1 MIKKLKLG
9 LLILC
14 MPVMAFASQF
24 QNGEQ
29 YTELQTEKTQKPQV
43 IEFFSYFC
51 GHCYKMEPIAK
62 SIENSLPE
70 GVPFIKSHVN
80 FLRGKSPA
88 AQSNLSY
95 AYLIAKQQAKEH
107 QVSDAIFNYIHR
119 QKATFSDMKDVS
131 KLLAVNGVSQE
142 SFDSLLSSMPVILGE
157 KEMVE
162 VQDKYSKIGA
172 LTGVP
177 TFIVNG
183 KYKINVNKLKSQ
195 AELDSLI
202 TFLLNK

>member
-29 YTELQTEKTQKPQV
+29 YTELQTEKTAKPQV

-62 SIENSLPE
+62 GIEKSLPV

-80 FLRGKSPA
+80 FLGGKSSSD
-88 AQSNLSY
+88 QSNLSY
-95 AYLIAKQQAKEH
+95 AYLIAKQQAKDH
-107 QVSDAIFNYIHR
+107 QVSDAIFSYIHR
-119 QKATFSDMKDVS
+119 QRATFSSMKDVS
-131 KLLAVNGVSQE
+131 NLLALNGVTKE
-142 SFDSLLSSMPVILGE
+142 DFDSLLSSMPVILGE
-157 KEMVE
+157 KKMVE
-162 VQDKYSKIGA
+162 AQNKYSRMGA

-183 KYKINVNKLKSQ
+183 KYKVNVNKLKSQ

>member
-9 LLILC
+9 LFIMC

-29 YTELQTEKTQKPQV
+29 YTELNTDKSAKPEV
-43 IEFFSYFC
+43 MEFFSFFC
-51 GHCYKMEPIAK
+51 GHCFKMEPVAK
-62 SIENSLPE
+62 GIEKNLPK

-80 FLRGKSPA
+80 FLGGKSA
-88 AQSNLSY
+88 ALQSNLSY

-119 QKATFSDMKDVS
+119 QRATFSNMKDVS
-131 KLLAVNGVSQE
+131 NLLAENGVSTKD
-142 SFDSLLSSMPVILGE
+142 FDALLSSMPVILGE
-157 KEMVE
+157 KEMVDA
-162 VQDKYSKIGA
+162 QNKYSKMGA

-183 KYKINVNKLKSQ
+183 KYKVNVNKLKSQ
-195 AELDSLI
+195 QELDDLI
-202 TFLLNK
+202 TFLLKK